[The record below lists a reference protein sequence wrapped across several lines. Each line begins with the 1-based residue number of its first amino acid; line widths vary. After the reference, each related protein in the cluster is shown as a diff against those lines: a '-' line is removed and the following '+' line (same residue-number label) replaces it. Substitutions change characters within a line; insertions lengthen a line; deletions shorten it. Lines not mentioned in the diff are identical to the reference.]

1 MISSF
6 NYRESLYRNK
16 WRFQMPCTDQ
26 CIMVSSSIS
35 PFLYRIMLA
44 TLTDNR
50 KTAIFA
56 VKTANMAALNI
67 SFEIPQTSTF
77 SVDEFRR
84 EMMRYA
90 DKLIVK
96 LSAQSTKSYS
106 SKAHVFSYN
115 ELSPELKRIL
125 EMAAPLKG
133 TVAEEDLDGDL
144 ARTEALQDHS
154 L

>member
-1 MISSF
+1 MTVF
-6 NYRESLYRNK
+6 SLEVPIQRRIILAALANK
-16 WRFQMPCTDQ
+16 H
-26 CIMVSSSIS
+26 
-35 PFLYRIMLA
+35 
-44 TLTDNR
+44 
-50 KTAIFA
+50 KTSIFA
-56 VKTANMAALNI
+56 QRTMIYTTMAALNI
-67 SFEIPQTSTF
+67 SFEVPQTPTF
-77 SVDEFRR
+77 SVDEFRQ

-96 LSAQSTKSYS
+96 LSARSTKEHS

-115 ELSPELKRIL
+115 ELSPELQRIL

>member
-1 MISSF
+1 MI
-6 NYRESLYRNK
+6 Y
-16 WRFQMPCTDQ
+16 T
-26 CIMVSSSIS
+26 
-35 PFLYRIMLA
+35 
-44 TLTDNR
+44 T
-50 KTAIFA
+50 
-56 VKTANMAALNI
+56 MAALNI
-67 SFEIPQTSTF
+67 SFEVPQTPTF
-77 SVDEFRR
+77 SVDEFRQ

-96 LSAQSTKSYS
+96 LSARSTKEHF

-115 ELSPELKRIL
+115 ELSPELQRIL

>member
-1 MISSF
+1 MTVF
-6 NYRESLYRNK
+6 SLEVPIQRRIILAALANK
-16 WRFQMPCTDQ
+16 
-26 CIMVSSSIS
+26 
-35 PFLYRIMLA
+35 Y
-44 TLTDNR
+44 
-50 KTAIFA
+50 KTSIFA
-56 VKTANMAALNI
+56 QRTMIYTTMAALNI
-67 SFEIPQTSTF
+67 SFEVPQTPTF
-77 SVDEFRR
+77 SVDEFRQ

-96 LSAQSTKSYS
+96 LSARSTKEHS

-115 ELSPELKRIL
+115 ELSPELQRIL

>member
-1 MISSF
+1 MTVF
-6 NYRESLYRNK
+6 SLEVPIQRRIILAALANK
-16 WRFQMPCTDQ
+16 H
-26 CIMVSSSIS
+26 
-35 PFLYRIMLA
+35 
-44 TLTDNR
+44 
-50 KTAIFA
+50 KTSIFA
-56 VKTANMAALNI
+56 QRTMIYTTMAALNI
-67 SFEIPQTSTF
+67 SFEVPQTPTF
-77 SVDEFRR
+77 SVDEFRQ

-96 LSAQSTKSYS
+96 LSARSTKEHS

-115 ELSPELKRIL
+115 ELSPELKKIL

-133 TVAEEDLDGDL
+133 SVSEEDLNGDL

>member
-1 MISSF
+1 MTVF
-6 NYRESLYRNK
+6 SLEVPIQRRIILAALANK
-16 WRFQMPCTDQ
+16 H
-26 CIMVSSSIS
+26 
-35 PFLYRIMLA
+35 
-44 TLTDNR
+44 
-50 KTAIFA
+50 KTSIFA
-56 VKTANMAALNI
+56 QRTMIYTTMAALNI
-67 SFEIPQTSTF
+67 SFEVPQTPTF
-77 SVDEFRR
+77 SVDEFRQ

-133 TVAEEDLDGDL
+133 TVAEEDLNGDL
-144 ARTEALQDHS
+144 ARTEALQDHT

>member
-1 MISSF
+1 MI
-6 NYRESLYRNK
+6 Y
-16 WRFQMPCTDQ
+16 T
-26 CIMVSSSIS
+26 
-35 PFLYRIMLA
+35 
-44 TLTDNR
+44 T
-50 KTAIFA
+50 
-56 VKTANMAALNI
+56 MAALNI
-67 SFEIPQTSTF
+67 SFEVPQTPTF
-77 SVDEFRR
+77 SVDEFRQ

-96 LSAQSTKSYS
+96 LSARSTKAHS

-115 ELSPELKRIL
+115 ELSPELQRIL